1 MRYKLLFLLLIC
13 VSCKQNLNN
22 LNIKSTYNSKGF
34 AYIYSNEDF
43 ENKTIKKK
51 FNNNLLYVAHNTLRP
66 GSLVRLINP
75 KTKDYLILTINSRF
89 KYPEFYKILIT
100 QPVADKLNL
109 ENDLPLVEILV
120 IKKNKSFIA
129 KKSKI
134 FNEEKKIHSNAPVE
148 IVKIDN
154 LSKTAKIKKNKK
166 DKIFIIIAEFY
177 SYESAK
183 VLQKR
188 ITKVLPDFD
197 TTKMKIK
204 LKKANKFTLLS
215 GPYTAVNLLKNDY
228 IQLKKFGFEELDVSI
243 NE

>member
-1 MRYKLLFLLLIC
+1 M
-13 VSCKQNLNN
+13 
-22 LNIKSTYNSKGF
+22 
-34 AYIYSNEDF
+34 
-43 ENKTIKKK
+43 
-51 FNNNLLYVAHNTLRP
+51 
-66 GSLVRLINP
+66 
-75 KTKDYLILTINSRF
+75 ILKINSRF